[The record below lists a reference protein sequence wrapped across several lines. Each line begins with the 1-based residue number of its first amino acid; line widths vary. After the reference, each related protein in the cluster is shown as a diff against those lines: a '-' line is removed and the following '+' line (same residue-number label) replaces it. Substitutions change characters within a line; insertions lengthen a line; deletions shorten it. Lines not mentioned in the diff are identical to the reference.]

1 MSDNNMNQ
9 MPDGMNPNGADG
21 PQPSQNQQ
29 GDAGQQYSA
38 DQQYAGQY
46 GQQQYEAKQK

>member
-9 MPDGMNPNGADG
+9 MPDGMNTNGADG

-29 GDAGQQYSA
+29 GDAGQQYS
-38 DQQYAGQY
+38 
-46 GQQQYEAKQK
+46 